1 MKKLLLI
8 SSTLGLLIFGL
19 FTIKAIDYY
28 QKDQAYQERAHA
40 AGEAGALLITEWGY
54 FSINEE
60 MFRVTHYTV
69 DSNGQVS
76 ILIQSISDSMDVRVT
91 VYIGDTFELNGKQL
105 QVYDIFENAEGYGE
119 IAILGF

>member
-8 SSTLGLLIFGL
+8 SSALGLLLFGL

-40 AGEAGALLITEWGY
+40 AGEAGALTVTEHGGFVIDEVY
-54 FSINEE
+54 
-60 MFRVTHYTV
+60 FRVDHYTV
-69 DSNGQVS
+69 DSNGRASMV
-76 ILIQSISDSMDVRVT
+76 IQSRDSEALT
-91 VYIGDTFELNGKQL
+91 VYAGDTFELNGKQL
-105 QVYDIFENAEGYGE
+105 QVYDIFENEDGYGN